1 MSAYELKQFNHT
13 NLQQVL
19 ELADS
24 IYDGVDPSK
33 YPDFRVGF
41 DIDQVKERE
50 KFFRMFMLDPK
61 KFKNFSQRACW
72 GVYKNNKLISAVGV
86 RRLPHSPSWCFAWIL
101 SPSMG
106 IKFVPM
112 FREIVTELCN
122 IHEAI
127 GLNEFFL
134 TYPEDREDPYS
145 RIMLF
150 LREKYYTFVE
160 MTIPAKTLTH
170 YSLVNELLGR
180 TLHPHNMNFRRYILR
195 RTDTEAPSEGGKA
208 IRNNRRINGN

>member
-1 MSAYELKQFNHT
+1 MPTYKLKQFDNT
-13 NLQQVL
+13 NLEVVL
-19 ELADS
+19 NLATT
-24 IYDGVDPSK
+24 IYDNTDPDK

-50 KFFRMFMLDPK
+50 KFFNMFMLDPE
-61 KFKNFSQRACW
+61 KFKNCSQRATY
-72 GVYKNNKLISAVGV
+72 GVYNGDKLISAVGV

-101 SPSMG
+101 SPAMG

-112 FREIVTELCN
+112 FREIVTKLCS
-122 IHEAI
+122 IHEDL
-127 GLNEFFL
+127 GLNEFYL
-134 TYPEDREDPYS
+134 TYPEDREEPYS

-150 LREKYYTFVE
+150 LRERYYTFVE

-180 TLHPHNMNFRRYILR
+180 TLHPHSMNFRRYILR
-195 RTDTEAPSEGGKA
+195 RPDTEAPSLGGKA
-208 IRNNRRINGN
+208 KRKVRSIDDN